1 MGDRDNVA
9 SLIPSRAKPMRAKR
23 ARAVAVMRRL
33 EERNPRAA
41 DALIEVAQALAANA
55 ARERRK

>member
-1 MGDRDNVA
+1 
-9 SLIPSRAKPMRAKR
+9 
-23 ARAVAVMRRL
+23 MRRL